1 MILLIDNYD
10 SFTYNVAQYLSE
22 LGEDVQVKR
31 NDALDISDIHRLAP
45 KGIVISPGPGTPV
58 GAGIS
63 LAVVKEF
70 AGVLPILG
78 VCLGHQV
85 IGQIYGGNIVQ
96 APVIMHG
103 KTSKIEHNNEGLFE
117 GLPASFTATRYH
129 SLVVEPDSLNAE
141 MKVTA
146 WTCDKDASRPAHR
159 QQTIMAIQHKESALY
174 GIQFHPESIMTEH
187 GHAMLRRFLLLGAA
201 SMNKH

>member
-10 SFTYNVAQYLSE
+10 SFTYNIAQYLSE

-31 NDALDISDIHRLAP
+31 NDALDIEDIYRLAP
-45 KGIVISPGPGTPV
+45 EGIVISPGPGAPV
-58 GAGIS
+58 DAGIS

-70 AGVLPILG
+70 VGVLPILG
-78 VCLGHQV
+78 ICLGHQV
-85 IGQIYGGNIVQ
+85 IGYIYGGNIVQ

-117 GLPASFTATRYH
+117 GLPSSFIATRYH
-129 SLVVEPDSLNAE
+129 SLMVEPGSLNSE

-146 WTCDKDASRPAHR
+146 WTSAQDASQPGHRP
-159 QQTIMAIQHKESALY
+159 TIMAIQHKKSALY

-187 GHAMLRRFLLLGAA
+187 GHAMLRRFLFLGAA
-201 SMNKH
+201 SMSKH